1 MRFVHCADVHLDS
14 PLRGLARYEGAP
26 VERLRRATRD
36 AFERLVRCAIDEKAD
51 FVVIAGDLY
60 DGDRDDFQTAM
71 FLQGQLH
78 ALRDAQIPVAI
89 AYGNHDAAN
98 EITKRLR
105 LPDNVFVF
113 PHDAAGQKVLEDAG
127 AVLHG
132 RSYPTR
138 VVTDDLSAG
147 YHAPVDG
154 ALNVGV
160 LHTSLDGRPG
170 HDPYAPCTLDALVRR
185 GYAYWALGHVH
196 AREEHEVDGVHVV
209 FPGNLQGRD
218 VKEVGP
224 KGATVVDYDAD
235 RVRRVSRRDLAPV
248 RWARREVDLRDVAD
262 VDEALERVVADLGE
276 LRASC
281 AADAASAPEL
291 HAVRVVLRASTAFAH
306 EWLRHTDRYETQLR
320 ADAGGGGDDLWIER
334 VEVCAPPRAPSGE
347 RRSSERGSGETPD
360 SEQPGGEQ
368 PGGEKPGGEQPGGE
382 KPGGEA
388 IDAVRQ
394 AFARLRAA
402 GTGSQS
408 PRGEIA
414 GLLAGV
420 RRRFGPDL
428 EEALGLGAAVLD
440 PAALDDLLDEAE
452 ALLVAELEAGD

>member
-1 MRFVHCADVHLDS
+1 MLATQPRGNLEADGGPRIEAIEAMRFVHCADVHLDS
-14 PLRGLARYEGAP
+14 PLRGLSRYEGAP
-26 VERLRRATRD
+26 VDRLRRATRD

-78 ALRDAQIPVAI
+78 VLRDAGIPVAI

-113 PHDAAGQKVLEDAG
+113 PAHAAGQKVLEDAG

-138 VVTDDLSAG
+138 AVTDDLSAG
-147 YHAPVDG
+147 YLPPVDG

-170 HDPYAPCTLDALVRR
+170 HDPYAPCTLDALVGR

-196 AREEHEVDGVHVV
+196 AREVHEVGGVHVV

-218 VKEVGP
+218 VGEVGP
-224 KGATVVDYDAD
+224 KGATVVEYDAD
-235 RVRRVSRRDLAPV
+235 RVRGVACRDLAPV
-248 RWARREVDLRDVAD
+248 RWARREVDLRDVAQ
-262 VDEALERVVADLGE
+262 VDEALDRVVADLGE

-281 AADAASAPEL
+281 AAEAGAASAPEL
-291 HAVRVVLRASTAFAH
+291 HAVRVVLRASTPVSQ
-306 EWLRHTDRYETQLR
+306 EWLRHADRYETQLR

-334 VEVCAPPRAPSGE
+334 VEVSSPARSPGEEKASGE
-347 RRSSERGSGETPD
+347 
-360 SEQPGGEQ
+360 
-368 PGGEKPGGEQPGGE
+368 
-382 KPGGEA
+382 A
-388 IDAVRQ
+388 VDAVRQ
-394 AFARLRAA
+394 AFALLRAA
-402 GTGSQS
+402 SPGSRS

-420 RRRFGPDL
+420 RRRFGTDL
-428 EEALGLGAAVLD
+428 DDALGLGAKVLD
-440 PAALDDLLDEAE
+440 AAALDDLLEEAE

>member
-14 PLRGLARYEGAP
+14 PLRGLSRYEGAP
-26 VERLRRATRD
+26 VDRLRRATRD

-78 ALRDAQIPVAI
+78 VLRDAGIPVAI

-113 PHDAAGQKVLEDAG
+113 PAHAAGQKVLEDAG

-138 VVTDDLSAG
+138 AVTDDLSAG
-147 YHAPVDG
+147 YLPPVDG

-170 HDPYAPCTLDALVRR
+170 HDPYAPCTLDALVGR
-185 GYAYWALGHVH
+185 GYANWALGHVH
-196 AREEHEVDGVHVV
+196 AREVHEVDGVHVV

-218 VKEVGP
+218 VGEVGP
-224 KGATVVDYDAD
+224 KGATVVEYDAD
-235 RVRRVSRRDLAPV
+235 RVRRVWCRDLAPV
-248 RWARREVDLRDVAD
+248 RWARREVDLRDVAQ
-262 VDEALERVVADLGE
+262 VDEALDRVVADLGE

-281 AADAASAPEL
+281 AAEAGAASAPEL
-291 HAVRVVLRASTAFAH
+291 HAVRVVLRASTPVSQ
-306 EWLRHTDRYETQLR
+306 EWLRHADRYETQLR

-334 VEVCAPPRAPSGE
+334 VEVSSPARSPGEEKASGE
-347 RRSSERGSGETPD
+347 
-360 SEQPGGEQ
+360 
-368 PGGEKPGGEQPGGE
+368 
-382 KPGGEA
+382 A
-388 IDAVRQ
+388 VDAVRQ
-394 AFARLRAA
+394 AFALLRAA
-402 GTGSQS
+402 SPGSRS

-420 RRRFGPDL
+420 RRRFGTDL
-428 EEALGLGAAVLD
+428 VDALALGAKVLD
-440 PAALDDLLDEAE
+440 AAALDDLLEEAE

>member
-14 PLRGLARYEGAP
+14 PLRGLSRYEGAP
-26 VERLRRATRD
+26 VDRLRGATRE
-36 AFERLVRCAIDEKAD
+36 AFERLVRCALDEKAD
-51 FVVIAGDLY
+51 FVVVAGDLY

-78 ALRDAQIPVAI
+78 VLREAGIPVAV

-105 LPDNVFVF
+105 LPDNVVVF
-113 PHDAAGQKVLEDAG
+113 PSDAAGKVVLEEAG

-138 VVTDDLSAG
+138 VVSDDLSAG
-147 YHAPVDG
+147 YLAPVDG

-170 HDPYAPCTLDALVRR
+170 HDPYAPCTLDALVAR

-196 AREEHEVDGVHVV
+196 SREEHAVDGVHVV

-218 VKEVGP
+218 VGEVGP
-224 KGATVVDYDAD
+224 KGATVVEYDAD
-235 RVRRVSRRDLAPV
+235 RVRSVTRRDLAPV
-248 RWARREVDLRDVAD
+248 RWARREVDVRDAMH
-262 VDEALERVVADLGE
+262 VDDALDRVVADIGE
-276 LRASC
+276 LRAS
-281 AADAASAPEL
+281 SATEAGTGLPPEL
-291 HAVRVVLRASTAFAH
+291 LAVRVVIRASTPVGQ
-306 EWLRHTDRYETQLR
+306 EWLRHAERYETQLR

-334 VEVCAPPRAPSGE
+334 VELTPPSRSLSRATRASREPEPSGE
-347 RRSSERGSGETPD
+347 PESSGE
-360 SEQPGGEQ
+360 GE
-368 PGGEKPGGEQPGGE
+368 PSGEEV
-382 KPGGEA
+382 GGEA
-388 IDAVRQ
+388 VDAVRQ
-394 AFARLRAA
+394 AFARLHGGDAGSEPA
-402 GTGSQS
+402 GT
-408 PRGEIA
+408 EIA

-420 RRRFGPDL
+420 RRRFGADL
-428 EEALGLGAAVLD
+428 DNALSFGARVLGEG
-440 PAALDDLLDEAE
+440 ALDELLEEAE

>member
-14 PLRGLARYEGAP
+14 PLRGLSRYEGAP
-26 VERLRRATRD
+26 VDRLRRATRD

-71 FLQGQLH
+71 FLQGRLH
-78 ALRDAQIPVAI
+78 VLREAGIPVAI

-113 PHDAAGQKVLEDAG
+113 PHDAAGQKVYEDAG
-127 AVLHG
+127 VVLHG

-138 VVTDDLSAG
+138 AVTDDLSTG
-147 YHAPVDG
+147 YPPAVDG

-160 LHTSLDGRPG
+160 LHTSLEGRPG
-170 HDPYAPCTLDALVRR
+170 HDRYAPCTLDALARH

-196 AREEHEVDGVHVV
+196 TREAHEVDGVHVV

-218 VKEVGP
+218 VGEVGP
-224 KGATVVDYDAD
+224 KGATVVEYDAD

-248 RWARREVDLRDVAD
+248 RWARREVDLRDAAH
-262 VDEALERVVADLGE
+262 VDEALDRVVADLGG
-276 LRASC
+276 LRASS
-281 AADAASAPEL
+281 ATEAGATAPEL
-291 HAVRVVLRASTAFAH
+291 YAVRVVLRASTTVAQ
-306 EWLRHTDRYETQLR
+306 EWLRHADRYDTQLR
-320 ADAGGGGDDLWIER
+320 DDAGGGGDDLWIER
-334 VEVCAPPRAPSGE
+334 VDVSAPPRTAGPEGVSGE
-347 RRSSERGSGETPD
+347 
-360 SEQPGGEQ
+360 
-368 PGGEKPGGEQPGGE
+368 
-382 KPGGEA
+382 A
-388 IDAVRQ
+388 VDAVRE
-394 AFARLRAA
+394 AFARLRA
-402 GTGSQS
+402 TGSGPPS
-408 PRGEIA
+408 SSEEIA

-420 RRRFGPDL
+420 RRRFGTDL
-428 EEALGLGAAVLD
+428 DNALDLGAKVLD
-440 PAALDDLLDEAE
+440 DAALDHLLEEAE

>member
-14 PLRGLARYEGAP
+14 PLRGLSRYEGAP
-26 VERLRRATRD
+26 VDRLRRATRD

-78 ALRDAQIPVAI
+78 VLRDAGIPVAI

-113 PHDAAGQKVLEDAG
+113 PAHAAGQKVLEDAG

-138 VVTDDLSAG
+138 AVTDDLSAG
-147 YHAPVDG
+147 YLPPVDG

-170 HDPYAPCTLDALVRR
+170 HDPYAPCTLDALVGR

-196 AREEHEVDGVHVV
+196 AREVHEVDGVHVV

-218 VKEVGP
+218 VGEVGP
-224 KGATVVDYDAD
+224 KGATVVEYDAD
-235 RVRRVSRRDLAPV
+235 RVRRVWCRDLAPV
-248 RWARREVDLRDVAD
+248 RWARREVDLRDVAQ
-262 VDEALERVVADLGE
+262 VDEALDRVVADLGE

-281 AADAASAPEL
+281 AAEAGAASAPEL
-291 HAVRVVLRASTAFAH
+291 HAVRVVLRASTPVSQ
-306 EWLRHTDRYETQLR
+306 EWLRHADRYETQLR

-334 VEVCAPPRAPSGE
+334 VEVSSPARSPGEEKASGE
-347 RRSSERGSGETPD
+347 
-360 SEQPGGEQ
+360 
-368 PGGEKPGGEQPGGE
+368 
-382 KPGGEA
+382 A
-388 IDAVRQ
+388 VDAVRQ
-394 AFARLRAA
+394 AFALLRAA
-402 GTGSQS
+402 SPGSRS

-420 RRRFGPDL
+420 RRRFGTDL
-428 EEALGLGAAVLD
+428 DDALGLGAKVLD
-440 PAALDDLLDEAE
+440 AAALDDLLEEAE